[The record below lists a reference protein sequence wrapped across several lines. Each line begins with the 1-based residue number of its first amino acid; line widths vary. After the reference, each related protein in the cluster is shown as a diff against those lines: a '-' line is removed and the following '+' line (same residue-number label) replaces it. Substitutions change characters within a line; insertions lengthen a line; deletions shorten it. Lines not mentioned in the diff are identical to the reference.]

1 MKMRSIYPITAFL
14 LSLLVG
20 FSGCNEKS
28 IKKTTD
34 PSDGLYTIKAENSP
48 KKTVVNLND
57 LQRVIPGKDGTKP
70 VEIKS
75 GNLEQSLNIQFITS
89 IVPGT
94 SCLPQSLEDKIS
106 GLPAEKSKKPKTI
119 ALSASKLTPKTPPFN
134 PIEFKVSNPVLI
146 EIDSINQFK
155 KTMLQK
161 GLFSLQNGD
170 TIFPPMEVLAHQPS
184 RFKATPF
191 KYKENA
197 LLDISILDADQGL
210 PNPFI
215 RRILQDDHG
224 VIWMAT
230 HTGGL
235 ISYDNKNYRQ
245 YTENCGL
252 PSDMLLSMI
261 IDSKK
266 TIWMATQDAGICAFD
281 GKSMVQISV
290 KQGLPSNYVFA
301 LMESKNGD
309 IWIGTINGL
318 ARLSGD
324 SLTTFTEK
332 QGLPNEVV
340 TTLCEDDSGN
350 IWIGTNGGVS
360 MFDGKG
366 FMNLTKEDGLLSN
379 YVQSLVCDHEGNIW
393 IGTYLGGAN
402 RFDGKTLTSYSIPQG
417 LGNESV
423 LSIVEDHD
431 HNLWFG
437 TYGNGVTRFN
447 GTSFTNY
454 STEKGLNDDY
464 IRTMLEDDYGN
475 LWIGSDGGVS
485 RFNVKGFALLTRKQG
500 LEDNL
505 VLQIKQD
512 QDENIWMSV
521 FDKGLLVSE
530 QMNFE
535 QENNLFYKITSQ
547 DGLVSDVIT
556 CIFQDKNMDYWFA
569 AYQGGLSHL
578 DHQKFQQGILS
589 FKNYTAEQGYT
600 NGIVRAIVQDPKGTI
615 WIASEEGLCGFDGEG
630 FTTLTKKE
638 GLPSNKVISLYIDRV
653 GALWIGTMEGGVS
666 KYYQDTITNY
676 TTNQGLCDNT
686 VWSITQDKNGLM
698 WFGTDG
704 DGLSCFNGNAFRT
717 FSQKDGLSNNYV
729 FSLTLDD
736 DNSLWV
742 GTVKGLSQLLLP
754 MGHSYEASCYGNNLK
769 SINYGKKDGLK
780 GLDFYTNAA
789 ELDHENRLWWGT
801 DKALTILDINNHRN
815 FSMPPQIKLNGI
827 TINEKTL
834 DFSKLATANDEINEN
849 EIEFEEVLPFSN
861 LPTKLKL
868 PYDENHLTF
877 HFAATDWSTNGHL
890 SYQFKLLG
898 FDDDWAAITNDN
910 LADYRNISPGNYT
923 FIVRAKGQSDEW
935 SKTVEYP
942 FKIQAPLYYTWWA
955 VSGYILL
962 LIGLVWLIVKWRVN
976 IIQKQ
981 KKALEGMVRHR
992 TKELNEALKV
1002 AEQATIAKSQ
1012 FIATIS
1018 HEIRTPLNA
1027 IMGMTHLTLNTQV
1040 TEKQQDFLQKIDK
1053 SAVTLLGLIN
1063 DVLDFSKI
1071 EAGKM
1076 QIENVEFSLETVL
1089 NSVIILNAQNAHKKN
1104 LEFVLDI
1111 DPKLPKN
1118 LIGDPLRIGQIIT
1131 NLCNNAIKFTKEGE
1145 VIVRLKMGEKTS
1157 ENEFYL
1163 CGEIIDT
1170 GIGISKEQIPILF
1183 NEFTQA
1189 DNSITRKFGGTG
1201 LGLSISKLLAEMMG
1215 GSIWVESTINDGS
1228 SFYFTCKMMAQ
1239 EKSKQKKVTIPEELK
1254 QLNILVCDNNLSSLN
1269 VLTNILKAQ
1278 SLSVK
1283 TANSGEEVLGVLA
1296 KNSFDLLFI
1305 NQNLPDM
1312 SGLETIFNI
1321 RENLSKLPLKTILIA
1336 DTEKSKLSFESTII
1350 GVDGYLSKPYIP
1362 SVVIEKL
1369 LTIYGMEKLS
1379 LKKNIEYAS
1388 RLNHYRQTLKNKR
1401 FLLAEDNEINSEVV
1415 LGLLQNIGAV
1425 ADVATDGASAFQLA
1439 TNTHYDLIFMDLH
1452 MPVMDGYQSTVLIRK
1467 HQVQTPV
1474 IAITAEAVSH
1484 VQEKCNHAG
1493 INAIVTKPIDPGFFY
1508 EQILECLNLRENN
1521 DPNESDS
1528 GITEKNTW
1536 QNISKNE
1543 LDAEMGIRR
1552 FGDNPQLYYKMLG
1565 KFVVSNTPAIS
1576 EISRLI
1582 DQKDYQKA
1590 HLNIHS
1596 LKGESGNLGADTIAA
1611 LAFGLE
1617 EAIKTRNE
1625 ITMVKEMA
1633 ALQIAIRDFNQK
1645 IHPILDDLKSKTPE
1659 NRLSIGE
1666 IVAQLIESLRTNNPK
1681 TLDLLDELAAHEIGT
1696 DLLNKITLSIQNE
1709 TLENTISLLKSSFNI
1724 IDK

>member
-1 MKMRSIYPITAFL
+1 M
-14 LSLLVG
+14 SLLLI
-20 FSGCNEKS
+20 FSGCNDNS
-28 IKKTTD
+28 IDNTTS
-34 PSDGLYTIKAENSP
+34 PSDGLQTITAENIP
-48 KKTVVNLND
+48 KKTAVNLND

-70 VEIKS
+70 VEKKS
-75 GNLEQSLNIQFITS
+75 GNLEQSLSIQFITS
-89 IVPGT
+89 VIPGT
-94 SCLPQSLEDKIS
+94 SYLPQSLEDKLS
-106 GLPAEKSKKPKTI
+106 GLPAEKSEKPNTI
-119 ALSASKLTPKTPPFN
+119 PLSASKLTTKKLPFK
-134 PIEFKVSNPVLI
+134 PIKIKVSNPVLI
-146 EIDSINQFK
+146 DMDSIKQFEV
-155 KTMLQK
+155 TMLQK

-184 RFKATPF
+184 QFKTTPF
-191 KYKENA
+191 KYKENT

-210 PNPFI
+210 PNHFI
-215 RRILQDDHG
+215 RQILQDDYG

-235 ISYDNKNYRQ
+235 ISYDNKNFRQ

-261 IDSKK
+261 IDSKN

-281 GKSMVQISV
+281 GKSMVQISE

-309 IWIGTINGL
+309 IWIGTRNGL
-318 ARLSGD
+318 SRLAGD
-324 SLTTFTEK
+324 SLTTFTKKE
-332 QGLPNEVV
+332 GLPNEVI
-340 TTLCEDDSGN
+340 TTLCEDDAGN

-360 MFDGKG
+360 MYDGKG

-379 YVQSLVCDHEGNIW
+379 YVQALLPDHNGNIW
-393 IGTYLGGAN
+393 IGTYLGGVN
-402 RFDGKTLTSYSIPQG
+402 RYDGKSLTSYSVPQG

-423 LSIVEDHD
+423 LCMVEDHD
-431 HNLWFG
+431 QNLWFG
-437 TYGNGVTRFN
+437 TFGNGVTRFD

-454 STEKGLNDDY
+454 ATDKGLNDDY
-464 IRTMLEDDYGN
+464 IRTMLEDNHGN

-485 RFNVKGFALLTRKQG
+485 RFNVKGFALLTKEQG

-530 QMNFE
+530 KINLE
-535 QENNLFYKITSQ
+535 QENNFFYKITSQ
-547 DGLVSDVIT
+547 EGLVSDLIT

-578 DHQKFQQGILS
+578 DHQKFQKGILS
-589 FKNYTAEQGYT
+589 FNNYTIEQGYT
-600 NGIVRAIVQDPKGTI
+600 NGIVRAIAQDHKGTI
-615 WIASEEGLCGFDGEG
+615 WIASEEGLCAFDGEG
-630 FTTLTKKE
+630 FITLTKKE
-638 GLPSNKVISLYIDRV
+638 GLPSNEVISLYIDRM
-653 GALWIGTMEGGVS
+653 GALWLGTMGGGVS

-676 TTNQGLCDNT
+676 TTDQGLCNNT

-704 DGLSCFNGNAFRT
+704 DGLSCFNGHAFRT

-729 FSLTLDD
+729 FSLTVDD
-736 DNSLWV
+736 ENSLWV

-754 MGHSYEASCYGNNLK
+754 IGNSFEMSCYDNTLK

-789 ELDHENRLWWGT
+789 ELDNENRLWWGT
-801 DKALTILDINNHRN
+801 DKALTILDINDHRN
-815 FSMPPQIKLNGI
+815 FSKPPQIKLNGI

-834 DFSKLATANDEINEN
+834 DFTELATANNSIDRNN
-849 EIEFEEVLPFSN
+849 IEFEEVLPFSN

-868 PYDENHLTF
+868 PYDKNHLTF
-877 HFAATDWSTNGHL
+877 HFAATDWSSTGHL
-890 SYQFKLLG
+890 NYQFKLLG
-898 FDDDWAAITNDN
+898 FDNNWAAITNDN

-923 FIVRAKGQSDEW
+923 FMVRAKGQSGKW
-935 SKTVEYP
+935 SETVEYP

-955 VSGYILL
+955 ITGYILWL
-962 LIGLVWLIVKWRVN
+962 VGLVWLIVKWRVN

-992 TKELNEALKV
+992 TKELNEALKI

-1027 IMGMTHLTLNTQV
+1027 IMGMTHLTLNTQLSQ
-1040 TEKQQDFLQKIDK
+1040 KQEDFLRKIDK
-1053 SAVTLLGLIN
+1053 SAITLLGLIN

-1111 DPKLPKN
+1111 DPEIPTK

-1163 CGEIIDT
+1163 VGEVMDT

-1201 LGLSISKLLAEMMG
+1201 LGLSISKLLTEMMG
-1215 GSIWVESTINDGS
+1215 GSIWVESTVNGGS
-1228 SFYFTCKMMAQ
+1228 SFYFTCKLMAQ
-1239 EKSKQKKVTIPEELK
+1239 EKSLQNIVPVPEELK
-1254 QLNILVCDNNLSSLN
+1254 QLNILVCDNNFSSLTA
-1269 VLTNILKAQ
+1269 LTNILKAQ

-1283 TANSGEEVLGVLA
+1283 TTNSGEEVLGALA

-1350 GVDGYLSKPYIP
+1350 GVDGYLSKPYVP

-1379 LKKNIEYAS
+1379 LKKNIEYAN

-1415 LGLLQNIGAV
+1415 IGLLQNIGAV
-1425 ADVATDGASAFQLA
+1425 ADVATDGALAFQMA
-1439 TNTHYDLIFMDLH
+1439 TNTSYDLIFMDLH
-1452 MPVMDGYQSTVLIRK
+1452 MPVMDGYQATVMIRK
-1467 HQVQTPV
+1467 HQVKTPV
-1474 IAITAEAVSH
+1474 IAITAEALSH
-1484 VQEKCNHAG
+1484 VEDNCIKAG
-1493 INAIVTKPIDPGFFY
+1493 INAIVTKPIDPGLFY
-1508 EQILECLNLRENN
+1508 EQILECLNLTENN

-1528 GITEKNTW
+1528 EITEKNTW
-1536 QNISKNE
+1536 QNIAKNE

-1625 ITMVKEMA
+1625 IAMAKEMA

-1645 IHPILDDLKSKTPE
+1645 IHPILKDLKSNTPE

-1709 TLENTISLLKSSFNI
+1709 TLENTISLLKNSFNI
-1724 IDK
+1724 TDK